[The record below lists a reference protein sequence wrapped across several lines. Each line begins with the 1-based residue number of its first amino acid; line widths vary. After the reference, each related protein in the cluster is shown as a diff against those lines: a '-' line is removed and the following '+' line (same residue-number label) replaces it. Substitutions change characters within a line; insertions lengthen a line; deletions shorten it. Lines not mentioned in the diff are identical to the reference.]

1 VLNVGTRYAVNRALT
16 LGVDV
21 FNLAGKKGND
31 IEYFYA
37 SCTAGEVARG
47 DCGSGIEGRHVHPM
61 EPRSVRLS
69 AKWTF

>member
-1 VLNVGTRYAVNRALT
+1 MLNVGTRYAVNRQLT
-16 LGVDV
+16 LGLDV

-37 SCTAGEVARG
+37 SCTAGEVSRG